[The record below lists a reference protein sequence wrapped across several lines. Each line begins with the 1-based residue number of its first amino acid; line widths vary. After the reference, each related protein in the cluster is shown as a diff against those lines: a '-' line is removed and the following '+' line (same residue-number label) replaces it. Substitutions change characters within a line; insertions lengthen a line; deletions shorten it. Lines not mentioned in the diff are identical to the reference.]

1 MQLIIACNIRTQF
14 SPGKQESAAG
24 NRRDAGPPGVESEAF
39 RRSSGMIASQIKCF
53 WRRTLGFRIA
63 DMSTLAAA
71 TPERSS
77 LSPTVVE
84 GGAPGPTQRI
94 MSIDALRGMDM
105 FFIVGMEEVF
115 EALSKMFPMSPS
127 LNDRLQHAHWAGFHF
142 YDLIFPL
149 FAFIIGTSLV
159 FSLSKSVA
167 TEGKAATTRKVLKRS
182 LILFILGILYYEG
195 IGGGFHHIRILGVLQ
210 RLALC
215 YCGAGLA
222 FVWLASPRGGD
233 AARYHGRG
241 LMVLIISLLVGY
253 WALLT
258 FIPVPG
264 FGAGDF
270 AEGHNLTNWID
281 KMCLPLRKWD
291 GDHDP
296 EGLLSTL
303 PAIAS
308 SLLGVFAGLLL
319 KNAAVEPA
327 RKVRLLVV
335 WGCAGVIAGL
345 VWHLQFPIIKKI
357 WSSSF
362 VLFTA
367 GLSSL
372 LLALFYYIVDLKN
385 HRNWCRPFVWIGMN
399 SITIYLIVR
408 VVHLEDVAKCFVGG
422 EIHTELEKMH
432 FGLGDLVTAL
442 VALGFSFLI
451 CRFLHQRKIFL
462 RV

>member
-1 MQLIIACNIRTQF
+1 
-14 SPGKQESAAG
+14 
-24 NRRDAGPPGVESEAF
+24 
-39 RRSSGMIASQIKCF
+39 
-53 WRRTLGFRIA
+53 
-63 DMSTLAAA
+63 
-71 TPERSS
+71 
-77 LSPTVVE
+77 
-84 GGAPGPTQRI
+84 
-94 MSIDALRGMDM
+94 M

-127 LNDRLQHAHWAGFHF
+127 LNDRLQHAPWAGFHL

-149 FAFIIGTSLV
+149 FASIIGTSLV

-167 TEGKAATTRKVLKRS
+167 TEGKGATTQKVLKRS
-182 LILFILGILYYEG
+182 LILFILGVLYYEG
-195 IGGGFHHIRILGVLQ
+195 IGGGIQHIRILGVLQ

-222 FVWLASPRGGD
+222 FVWLGSNGD
-233 AARYHGRG
+233 RRYRG
-241 LMVLIISLLVGY
+241 LIGLTVSLLVGY
-253 WALLT
+253 WAMLT

-264 FGAGDF
+264 FRAGDF
-270 AEGHNLTNWID
+270 AEGNNLTNWLD

-319 KNAAVEPA
+319 KNASVEPA
-327 RKVRLLVV
+327 RKVRLLVM
-335 WGCAGVIAGL
+335 WGCAGVAAGL
-345 VWHLQFPIIKKI
+345 LWHLQFPIIKKI
-357 WSSSF
+357 WTSSF

-372 LLALFYYIVDLKN
+372 LLALFYYVIDMRN
-385 HRNWCRPFVWIGMN
+385 HRGWCRPFVWIGMN
-399 SITIYLIVR
+399 SITIYLIFR
-408 VVHLEDVAKCFVGG
+408 VVKLDDIAKCFVGG
-422 EIHTELEKMH
+422 EIHSALESMH
-432 FGLGDLVTAL
+432 QGLGDLVAAL
-442 VALGFSFLI
+442 LALCFSILI
-451 CRFLHQRKIFL
+451 CRFLFQRKIFL

>member
-1 MQLIIACNIRTQF
+1 
-14 SPGKQESAAG
+14 
-24 NRRDAGPPGVESEAF
+24 
-39 RRSSGMIASQIKCF
+39 
-53 WRRTLGFRIA
+53 
-63 DMSTLAAA
+63 
-71 TPERSS
+71 
-77 LSPTVVE
+77 
-84 GGAPGPTQRI
+84 
-94 MSIDALRGMDM
+94 MSIDALRGLDM

-115 EALSKMFPMSPS
+115 EALSKMFPMSPT
-127 LNDRLQHAHWAGFHF
+127 LNDRLQHAPWAGFHF

-167 TEGKAATTRKVLKRS
+167 AEGKGVTTRKVLKRS
-182 LILFILGILYYEG
+182 LILFVLGIVYYEG
-195 IGGGFHHIRILGVLQ
+195 IGGGIQHIRILGVLQ

-222 FVWLASPRGGD
+222 FVWLTTQSGTD
-233 AARYHGRG
+233 QSKVGRG
-241 LMVLIISLLVGY
+241 VPTVPLRLIALTASLLVGY
-253 WALLT
+253 WVMLT

-270 AEGHNLTNWID
+270 AEGHNLTNWLD
-281 KMCLPLRKWD
+281 KMYLPLRKWD

-319 KNAAVEPA
+319 KNPNIEPA
-327 RKVRLLVV
+327 RKFRMLVM
-335 WGCAGVIAGL
+335 WGCTGIVVGL
-345 VWHLQFPIIKKI
+345 LWHLQFPIIKKI
-357 WSSSF
+357 WTSSF

-372 LLALFYYIVDLKN
+372 LLGLFYYVIDIKN
-385 HRNWCRPFVWIGMN
+385 HRDWCRPFVWIGMN
-399 SITIYLIVR
+399 SITIYLIAHFVK
-408 VVHLEDVAKCFVGG
+408 LEDIAKCFAGG
-422 EIHTELEKMH
+422 EIHSGLENMH
-432 FGLGDLVTAL
+432 QGLGDLVTAL
-442 VALGFSFLI
+442 LALSFSFLI
-451 CRFLHQRKIFL
+451 CRFLYQRKIYL

>member
-1 MQLIIACNIRTQF
+1 M
-14 SPGKQESAAG
+14 
-24 NRRDAGPPGVESEAF
+24 
-39 RRSSGMIASQIKCF
+39 SSIASPATE
-53 WRRTLGFRIA
+53 RT
-63 DMSTLAAA
+63 A
-71 TPERSS
+71 TAKPSE
-77 LSPTVVE
+77 VVPP
-84 GGAPGPTQRI
+84 APMQRI

-115 EALSKMFPMSPS
+115 EALSQMFPMSPN
-127 LNDRLQHAHWAGFHF
+127 LNDRLQHAPWAGFHF

-167 TEGKAATTRKVLKRS
+167 NEGKGGTSRKVLKRG
-182 LILFILGILYYEG
+182 LILFILGMLYYEG
-195 IGGGFHHIRILGVLQ
+195 IGGGYQHIRILGVLQ

-222 FVWLASPRGGD
+222 FVWLGPRKLV
-233 AARYHGRG
+233 A
-241 LMVLIISLLVGY
+241 LTVSLLAGY
-253 WALLT
+253 WLMLV

-264 FGAGDF
+264 FGAEDF
-270 AEGHNLTNWID
+270 AEGHNLTNWLD
-281 KMCLPLRKWD
+281 KVCLPLRKWD

-303 PAIAS
+303 PAIAT

-319 KNAAVEPA
+319 KSPSVAPA
-327 RKVRLLVV
+327 RKVRLLVM
-335 WGCAGVIAGL
+335 WGCAGVVAGL
-345 VWHLQFPIIKKI
+345 LWHLQFPIIKKI
-357 WSSSF
+357 WTSSF

-367 GLSSL
+367 GVSSL
-372 LLALFYYIVDLKN
+372 LLAFFYYVVDVKN

-408 VVHLEDVAKCFVGG
+408 FVKLEDIAKCFVGG
-422 EIHTELEKMH
+422 EIHSGLENVH
-432 FGLGDLVTAL
+432 HGLGDLVTAL
-442 VALGFSFLI
+442 LALSFSFLI
-451 CRFLHQRKIFL
+451 CRFLYQRKIFL